1 MKQTTD
7 QLLAGLREAI
17 LTEETGIQ
25 FYAAAAARTTDT
37 RGREVFEQLAR
48 DETEHQQWLR
58 RQYGHVVEGTPWE
71 EIRPVFHA
79 DLSGPSPIFS
89 DQLRAR
95 IGEAHWEM
103 TALSVGLTL
112 EETTIT
118 RYRNLAKAAEQPDV
132 RRFFEELAKWEES
145 HAQALSRQ
153 FGLLKESYWHE
164 ARFAPF

>member
-1 MKQTTD
+1 VTQTKE
-7 QLLAGLREAI
+7 QLLAGLKEAI

-25 FYAAAAARTTDT
+25 FYTVAAERTTDD

-48 DETEHQQWLR
+48 DEAEHKQWLR
-58 RQYGHVVEGTPWE
+58 RQYGRVVEGALWE
-71 EIRPVFHA
+71 EMKPVFHA

-103 TALSVGLTL
+103 TALSVGLAL
-112 EETTIT
+112 EEATIT
-118 RYRNLAKAAEQPDV
+118 CYRNLAQAAEQPDV
-132 RRFFEELAKWEES
+132 RRFFQELARWEES
-145 HAQALSRQ
+145 HAAALNRQ
-153 FGLLKESYWHE
+153 SNLLKESYWHE

>member
-1 MKQTTD
+1 VTQKKD
-7 QLLAGLREAI
+7 ELLAGLKEAI

-48 DETEHQQWLR
+48 DEAEHKHWLR

-71 EIRPVFHA
+71 EMKPVFHA
-79 DLSGPSPIFS
+79 DLSGPDPIFS
-89 DQLRAR
+89 AQLRAR

-103 TALSVGLTL
+103 TALSVGLAL
-112 EETTIT
+112 EEATIT
-118 RYRNLAKAAEQPDV
+118 RYRDLAGAADQPDV

-145 HAQALSRQ
+145 HAAALSRQ
-153 FGLLKESYWHE
+153 SGLLRESYWHE